1 MKKSRYQKR
10 YERNEA
16 YLSSLK
22 SLETENYI
30 DRAFYRPIGFRIA
43 WALRN
48 TGVTPNTITIISIV
62 VGMVGASLFYY
73 DSIWMTILGIL
84 GLVTANILDCV
95 DGQLARLTGIKS
107 KMGRI
112 LDGMAGDLW
121 FITLYTA
128 IALRMYDATGH
139 WIFIVGAVLS
149 LLSHF
154 AQAAMTDLY
163 KTFHLWIIGGKNGKE
178 FESYATIKA
187 KVDAMPPGFSRLVSR
202 VYSYYTLLQAKLSP
216 RLQKLAARLGD
227 RSFTEEESV
236 GFRQGSMLIQKLIN
250 LMTFNGRTVALFISA
265 LAGIP
270 WFYFVYEV
278 LFLNIVLLV
287 SRAQHETL
295 CKIYLERLNHEQ

>member
-1 MKKSRYQKR
+1 MMNKDR

-30 DRAFYRPIGFRIA
+30 DRVFYRPVGFRIA
-43 WALRN
+43 WSLRN
-48 TGVTPNTITIISIV
+48 TGITPNTITVISIV
-62 VGMVGASLFYY
+62 VGMMGAWSFYY
-73 DSIWMTILGIL
+73 DSIWMTLLGIA

-107 KMGRI
+107 KIGRI

-128 IALRMYDATGH
+128 IALRMYDASGH

-149 LLSHF
+149 MMSHLV
-154 AQAAMTDLY
+154 QAAVTDLY
-163 KTFHLWIIGGKNGKE
+163 KTFHLWVIGGKNGKE
-178 FESYATIKA
+178 FESYAVVKSR
-187 KVDAMPPGFSRLVSR
+187 VDAMPVGFSRLVSR
-202 VYSYYTLLQAKLSP
+202 IYSYYTLMQAKLSP
-216 RLQKLAARLGD
+216 KLQKLANRLVVKH
-227 RSFTEEESV
+227 FTEEESL
-236 GFRQGSMLIQKLIN
+236 GFRQGSILIQKLIN
-250 LMTFNGRTVALFISA
+250 LMTFNGRTMALFVSA
-265 LAGIP
+265 ILGIP

-278 LFLNIVLLV
+278 LFLNIVAVV

-295 CKIYLERLNHEQ
+295 CKIYLEQLGDE